1 MKTDYSW
8 RFTPYNTNV
17 EAVFICVANS
27 PEEAKQNSLRLIQAM
42 KDAELEYNDT
52 LIRIN
57 SLERLT
63 DKLGWSEDIDP
74 MIDQLSQIVRRF
86 PMLESK
92 PMFSVFTQSNLEQII
107 QTKNPKEKQ
116 H

>member
-1 MKTDYSW
+1 MTTDYSW
-8 RFTPYNTNV
+8 RFSPYNTNV
-17 EAVFICVANS
+17 ESVFVCVASS
-27 PEEAKQNSLRLIQAM
+27 PEEATQKSLRLIEAM
-42 KDAELEYNDT
+42 KKSELEYNDT

-63 DKLGWSEDIDP
+63 DNLSWSDDIDP
-74 MIDQLSQIVRRF
+74 LIDQLSQIVRRF

-92 PMFSVFTQSNLEQII
+92 PMFSVFTQSNLTEII
-107 QTKNPKEKQ
+107 KTKKPKEKQ

>member
-1 MKTDYSW
+1 MSTVYTW
-8 RFTPYNTNV
+8 RFNPNDTNV
-17 EAVFICVANS
+17 QMTFVCIANT
-27 PEEAKQNSLRLIQAM
+27 PEEARTKSLRLIDAM
-42 KDAELEYNDT
+42 KQSELEYNDT

-63 DKLGWSEDIDP
+63 DHLAWSEDIDP
-74 MIDQLSQIVRRF
+74 FIDQLSQIVKQF

-92 PMFSVFTQSNLEQII
+92 PMFSVFTQSNLETII
-107 QTKNPKEKQ
+107 KTKNPKEKQ